1 MKMYCISDNLETAI
15 GLKLTGIDAV
25 VIQEKNEIE
34 KEIEKVLENEN
45 VGILIITE
53 KIYEIAEHRLDEIK
67 EKLKIPLLVK
77 I

>member
-25 VIQEKNEIE
+25 VIQEKDEIE

-45 VGILIITE
+45 VGIQIGRASCRE
-53 KIYEIAEHRLDEIK
+53 R
-67 EKLKIPLLVK
+67 V
-77 I
+77 